1 MKIIVI
7 IPTFNEKVS
16 IGSLIDAIEQEF
28 DHIPKHQL
36 GILVVDGNSHDGT
49 AAVVKEKMTH
59 HDNIDLIMQ
68 HRKLGLGIAYLA
80 GMTYAINELKADAF
94 IEFDGDW
101 QHNPKDIKRLVAEF
115 DQGYDYVIGS
125 RYVPGGSIPIEWA
138 FYSKLLSKCGN
149 VWIRYVLRLP
159 VKDCTSGLRLSRVEG
174 FAEKLP
180 LDEKNILSRRHA
192 YKVHLLH
199 EMIRFGA
206 TYKEIPIKFLS
217 RKSGNSKSTIED
229 IIESLKVSFV
239 LLCHKRKK
247 EKNSVKFI
255 TGITRL

>member
-7 IPTFNEKVS
+7 IPTHNEKVS
-16 IGSLIDAIEQEF
+16 IGSLIDAVEQEF
-28 DHIPKHQL
+28 DNIPNHQL
-36 GILVVDGNSHDGT
+36 GILVVDDNSPDGT
-49 AAVVKEKMTH
+49 AAVVKEKMKH

-80 GMTYAINELKADAF
+80 GMIYAIKKLKADAF

-138 FYSKLLSKCGN
+138 LYRKLLSKCGN
-149 VWIRYVLRLP
+149 LWIRYGLRLP
-159 VKDCTSGLRLSRVEG
+159 IRDCTSGLRLSRVEG

-217 RKSGNSKSTIED
+217 RKGGSSKSTMED
-229 IIESLKVSFV
+229 IIESLKVSFA
-239 LLCHKRKK
+239 LLCRKSKK
-247 EKNSVKFI
+247 EKNILKY
-255 TGITRL
+255 TTT